1 MTVYLVIS
9 LPKNTMYTPYI
20 YTWFWPT
27 LHIYTHIHPYPYPHP
42 TVHKI
47 LPQPQSNTAHSTT
60 KKLAFAAGPKLL
72 VAGRAIGHA
81 HASAPAPMYLP
92 VRVYMCA
99 SVCSMHRV
107 QADSTCKWH
116 YLFFSP
122 KARDTKSVSMKASIE
137 LISFSNIVSVIEQS
151 SQPENKTDADV

>member
-1 MTVYLVIS
+1 
-9 LPKNTMYTPYI
+9 MYTPYI

-99 SVCSMHRV
+99 SVCVCVCVCMCVCVCVSLKHVCECVCMHVLVCVSCVRMRVRAYVPRTSRYKYVAALHNSMQERAWV
-107 QADSTCKWH
+107 C
-116 YLFFSP
+116 
-122 KARDTKSVSMKASIE
+122 I
-137 LISFSNIVSVIEQS
+137 
-151 SQPENKTDADV
+151 